1 MQFEWDP
8 EKDLANQAKHG
19 LSFREA
25 SELFSCEVDCL
36 EIYDE
41 LHSLEEDRF
50 IAVGRFRRG
59 VIVVAYTERQD
70 EVIRIMSARTA
81 TRKERDLFE
90 SYWRGKYGR

>member
-19 LSFREA
+19 LSFQEA
-25 SELFSCEVDCL
+25 SELFSSEVDCL
-36 EIYDE
+36 EIYDD

-50 IAVGRFRRG
+50 IAVGPIQRG

-70 EVIRIMSARTA
+70 EVIRIVSARKA
-81 TRKERDLFE
+81 TKGERALFE
-90 SYWRGKYGR
+90 AYWRGRK